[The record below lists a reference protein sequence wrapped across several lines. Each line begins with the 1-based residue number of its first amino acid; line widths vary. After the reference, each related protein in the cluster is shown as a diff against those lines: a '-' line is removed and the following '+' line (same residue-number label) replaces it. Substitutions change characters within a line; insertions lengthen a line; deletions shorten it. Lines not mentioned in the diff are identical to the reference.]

1 MVDFKVVVSDPKA
14 KAYQFDVSGAEANK
28 FIGKAIGETVEGTV
42 VGLPGYTIQI
52 TGGSDRS
59 GFVMRKNVP
68 GPKRQRLLIAEG
80 VGYKPKD
87 KGMRRRKFLRGRE
100 IAPDIVQINTKVVGY
115 GDRTIEEIL
124 GGGEEGETS
133 EE

>member
-14 KAYQFDVSGAEANK
+14 KAYQFDVSGGEANK

-68 GPKRQRLLIAEG
+68 GPKRQRLLVAEG

-100 IAPDIVQINTKVVGY
+100 IAPDIVQINTKVIGY
-115 GDRTIEEIL
+115 GDKTIEEIL

>member
-1 MVDFKVVVSDPKA
+1 
-14 KAYQFDVSGAEANK
+14 
-28 FIGKAIGETVEGTV
+28 
-42 VGLPGYTIQI
+42 
-52 TGGSDRS
+52 
-59 GFVMRKNVP
+59 MRKNVP
-68 GPKRQRLLIAEG
+68 GPKRQRLLVAEG
-80 VGYKPKD
+80 VGYKAKD

-115 GDRTIEEIL
+115 GDKTIEEIL